1 MDVRRHAV
9 SMLLAALLAITGAL
23 STPTSAADAKF
34 RQWLEALWPEAEALG
49 VSRATFDQAFD
60 GVEPDRTLPDLA
72 PPKGGESKGQAEFI
86 KSPGAYINES
96 QIQTLAKAGRERAQ
110 AWQSDLAKIEKQY
123 GVPGPII
130 LGIWGRETVYG
141 THKLPHHAIQVLAT
155 QAYLGRRK
163 EYFRKELLWALKIV
177 EDGDAELAEM
187 KSSWGGA
194 MGLTQMLPTNFRDF
208 AQDFDGDG
216 RRNIWT
222 SIPDSLASTARSLKG
237 AKHIDGSDA
246 SWIASQP
253 WGYEVRK
260 PETLDCTLEGVDNR
274 RPIRDWVALGFNR
287 AYDRTFKESQLD
299 EEAFLLMPQ
308 GIYGPAFLAT
318 RNFLALKSY
327 NYADLYALF
336 VGHLADRIAG
346 GKPFETRWADLKPMR
361 EKSVTEMQERLA
373 ALGLYADK
381 KDGKAGMITRVSLG
395 RFEKQAGIKQDC
407 FPTDD
412 DLEALRASEQ

>member
-1 MDVRRHAV
+1 MSTRVTTRTAAV
-9 SMLLAALLAITGAL
+9 LAAILLVLAGSSAT
-23 STPTSAADAKF
+23 TAADARF
-34 RQWLEALWPEAEALG
+34 RQWLDALWPEADALG
-49 VSRATFDQAFD
+49 VSRATFEAAFD
-60 GVEPDRTLPDLA
+60 GVEPDRSLPDLA

-86 KSPGAYINES
+86 KSPAAYLSEA
-96 QIQTLAKAGRERAQ
+96 QIETLARTGRERAI
-110 AWQSDLAKIEKQY
+110 AWKTDLDRIEKRY
-123 GVPGPII
+123 GVPRAII
-130 LGIWGRETVYG
+130 LGVWGRETVYG
-141 THKLPHHAIQVLAT
+141 THRLPHNAIRVLAT

-163 EYFRKELLWALKIV
+163 DYFRNELLWALRIV
-177 EDGDAELAEM
+177 EEGHVRIADM
-187 KSSWGGA
+187 RSSWGGA

-208 AQDFDGDG
+208 AEDFDGDG

-246 SWIASQP
+246 SWITEQP

-260 PETLDCTLEGVDNR
+260 PERLDCTLEGVANR
-274 RPIRDWVALGFNR
+274 RPIRDWVALGFTR
-287 AYDRTFKESQLD
+287 VYGRKFKESQLD
-299 EEAFLLMPQ
+299 DEAFLLMPE

-346 GKPFETRWADLKPMR
+346 GKPFETPWARLKPMR
-361 EKSVTEMQERLA
+361 EKSVMEMQERLT

-381 KDGKAGMITRVSLG
+381 IDGKAGMITRVALG
-395 RFEKQAGIKQDC
+395 QFEKQAGIETDC
-407 FPTDD
+407 FPTAD
-412 DLEALRASEQ
+412 DLEALRRPQ

>member
-1 MDVRRHAV
+1 
-9 SMLLAALLAITGAL
+9 
-23 STPTSAADAKF
+23 
-34 RQWLEALWPEAEALG
+34 
-49 VSRATFDQAFD
+49 
-60 GVEPDRTLPDLA
+60 
-72 PPKGGESKGQAEFI
+72 
-86 KSPGAYINES
+86 
-96 QIQTLAKAGRERAQ
+96 
-110 AWQSDLAKIEKQY
+110 
-123 GVPGPII
+123 
-130 LGIWGRETVYG
+130 
-141 THKLPHHAIQVLAT
+141 
-155 QAYLGRRK
+155 
-163 EYFRKELLWALKIV
+163 
-177 EDGDAELAEM
+177 
-187 KSSWGGA
+187 
-194 MGLTQMLPTNFRDF
+194 MGLTQMMPTNFRDF

-246 SWIASQP
+246 SWIAAQP

-260 PETLDCTLEGVDNR
+260 PEKLDCTLEGVGNR
-274 RPIRDWVALGFNR
+274 RPIRDWVALGFTR
-287 AYDRTFKESQLD
+287 AYDRKFKDSQLD

-308 GIYGPAFLAT
+308 GVYGPAFLAT

-381 KDGKAGMITRVSLG
+381 TDGKAGMITRVSIG
-395 RFEKQAGIKQDC
+395 KFEKQAGIDQDC
-407 FPTDD
+407 FPTED
-412 DLEALRASEQ
+412 DLEALRAINP

>member
-1 MDVRRHAV
+1 
-9 SMLLAALLAITGAL
+9 MLARPFLALLALAALLVMPPSAH
-23 STPTSAADAKF
+23 AADAKF

-49 VSRATFDQAFD
+49 VSRATFEAAFR
-60 GVEPDRTLPDLA
+60 GVEPNRSLPDLA
-72 PPKGGESKGQAEFI
+72 PAKGTESKGQAEFI

-96 QIQTLAKAGRERAQ
+96 QIQTLAQSGKAYAAKWKADLDRIERH
-110 AWQSDLAKIEKQY
+110 Y
-123 GVPGPII
+123 GVPRTII

-141 THKLPHHAIQVLAT
+141 THKLPHNAVRVLAT

-163 EYFRKELLWALKIV
+163 DYFRNELLWALKILEEGHV
-177 EDGDAELAEM
+177 RLADM
-187 KSSWGGA
+187 RSSWGGA

-208 AQDFDGDG
+208 AEDFDGDG
-216 RRNIWT
+216 HRNIWT

-237 AKHIDGSDA
+237 AKHIDGSDV
-246 SWIASQP
+246 SWIAGQP

-260 PETLDCTLEGVDNR
+260 PARFDCTLEGIANR
-274 RPIRDWVALGFNR
+274 RPIRDWVALGFTR
-287 AYDRTFKESQLD
+287 AYDRKFKESQLD
-299 EEAFLLMPQ
+299 DEAFLLMPE

-346 GKPFETRWADLKPMR
+346 GKPFETPWAKLKPMR
-361 EKSVTEMQERLA
+361 EKDVMEMQERLT

-381 KDGKAGMITRVSLG
+381 IDGKAGMITRVALG
-395 RFEKQAGIKQDC
+395 QFEQRAGVESDC
-407 FPTDD
+407 YPTSD
-412 DLEALRASEQ
+412 DLQALRQAQ